1 VLGLR
6 DHERR
11 PNPDDARRLA
21 QDHFDPA
28 RVLVARDLACLL
40 GRLDVREPDDA
51 ALSFRDDF
59 LRQHDDVAV
68 LELDRVGDELGEVV
82 ADANLG
88 QAGDRDDANVVQEMP
103 VSRIPAC
110 VL

>member
-1 VLGLR
+1 
-6 DHERR
+6 
-11 PNPDDARRLA
+11 
-21 QDHFDPA
+21 
-28 RVLVARDLACLL
+28 
-40 GRLDVREPDDA
+40 
-51 ALSFRDDF
+51 
-59 LRQHDDVAV
+59 
-68 LELDRVGDELGEVV
+68 LGEVV